1 MQRSSIT
8 DPELEVMTYLHQRR
22 ENLELTLILRNV
34 ELFRDLSDEDLKKV
48 AAIGSIRKHKKGE
61 VIFSENTKGE
71 DLFIVLSGCIAIN
84 KNVAGGR
91 KRNLGNL
98 KGGEVFGEISL
109 FDTEPRSADAEA
121 IEDTEVIV
129 FSNSKFL
136 ELLKDN
142 LQLANIIQKKVIAI
156 LCQRLR
162 KTDDMLKEGVIWG
175 FKMES

>member
-1 MQRSSIT
+1 MNTPSII
-8 DPELEVMTYLHQRR
+8 DPELEVMTFLHQRR
-22 ENLELTLILRNV
+22 ENLELTTILRNV
-34 ELFRDLSDEDLKKV
+34 ELFRDISDEDYKKI

-61 VIFSENTKGE
+61 IIFTENSKGDE
-71 DLFIVLSGCIAIN
+71 LFIVLSGCIAIN

-98 KGGEVFGEISL
+98 KSGEVFGEISL

-129 FSNSKFL
+129 FPNSKFL
-136 ELLKDN
+136 DLLKGN
-142 LQLANIIQKKVIAI
+142 CELANSIQKKVIAV

>member
-1 MQRSSIT
+1 MQHSSIT

-22 ENLELTLILRNV
+22 EGLELTLILRNV

-48 AAIGSIRKHKKGE
+48 AAIGSIRKHKKGDI
-61 VIFSENTKGE
+61 IFKEDTKGE
-71 DLFIVLSGCIAIN
+71 ELFIVLTGSIAIN
-84 KNVAGGR
+84 KNIAGGR

-121 IEDTEVIV
+121 TEDTEVIV
-129 FSNSKFL
+129 LPNSKFL
-136 ELLKDN
+136 DLLKDN
-142 LQLANIIQKKVIAI
+142 CQLANSIQKKVIAV

>member
-1 MQRSSIT
+1 MKPSSIT

-121 IEDTEVIV
+121 IEDTEVII
-129 FSNSKFL
+129 FSNGRFL
-136 ELLKDN
+136 DLLKEN
-142 LQLANIIQKKVIAI
+142 LTLANSIQRKVIAV

>member
-1 MQRSSIT
+1 MKQASIT
-8 DPELEVMTYLHQRR
+8 DENLEVMTYLHQRR
-22 ENLELTLILRNV
+22 ENLELTTTLRNV
-34 ELFRDLSDEDLKKV
+34 ELFRDISDEDYKKI

-61 VIFSENTKGE
+61 IIFTENSKGE
-71 DLFIVLSGCIAIN
+71 ELFIVLSGCIAIN

-98 KGGEVFGEISL
+98 KSGEVFGEISL

-129 FSNSKFL
+129 FPNSRFL
-136 ELLKDN
+136 DLLKEN
-142 LQLANIIQKKVIAI
+142 CQLENTIQKKVIAV

>member
-1 MQRSSIT
+1 MKHSSIT

-22 ENLELTLILRNV
+22 EGLELTLILRNV

-48 AAIGSIRKHKKGE
+48 AAIGSIRKHKKGDI
-61 VIFSENTKGE
+61 IFKEDSKGE
-71 DLFIVLSGCIAIN
+71 ELFIVLTGSIAIN

-121 IEDTEVIV
+121 TEDTEVIV
-129 FSNSKFL
+129 LQNSKFL
-136 ELLKDN
+136 DLLKDN
-142 LQLANIIQKKVIAI
+142 CQLANSIQKKVIAV